1 MRIVADRPDVVGPW
15 VYREI
20 GKLWINDPGF
30 GTALGWVNNQG
41 ELVAGVTFTNY
52 DGANVWI
59 DAAAKAKTR
68 WADRRAL
75 WAVFSYCFDQLGC
88 VRVSSMVP
96 EDNKVAQKFT
106 NPRVSSTR
114 RPFSEPRLTTGTCAS
129 IACSERTVSGS
140 ASNFAS

>member
-96 EDNKVAQKFT
+96 EDNKVAQKFNESAGLVHEAT
-106 NPRVSSTR
+106 LQRAAPNNGDMRVYRMFREDCRWLR
-114 RPFSEPRLTTGTCAS
+114 RED
-129 IACSERTVSGS
+129 
-140 ASNFAS
+140 